1 MFQGYISYYIIC
13 TLYCVLIRPSQVS
26 CHHHFPPPPY
36 PLLPPPTPLHL
47 DFFCGIPV
55 QVTCPFFHWIGFL
68 DLEEFFTYSWQYLL
82 QIPPPTGWPALPH
95 FPTLGSQGGLSNGN
109 TPPPPHRPTRSL
121 WGPAR
126 QEKVM
131 GGCTGKG
138 WVCPGGGVAERVN
151 RIGIHPGELK
161 GAGPRQHLGPG
172 QEGPTV
178 AEAGTRA
185 QGPGS
190 EPGFGARLPE
200 LLCLWLRPV
209 QGTPGPG
216 TQWALNRP
224 CCPVLS
230 IREEVKGE
238 NKPEHACGPPLACSK
253 AGPRFLSRPSRWA

>member
-1 MFQGYISYYIIC
+1 M
-13 TLYCVLIRPSQVS
+13 
-26 CHHHFPPPPY
+26 
-36 PLLPPPTPLHL
+36 
-47 DFFCGIPV
+47 
-55 QVTCPFFHWIGFL
+55 
-68 DLEEFFTYSWQYLL
+68 EEFFTYSWQYLL

-230 IREEVKGE
+230 IREEVKGG
-238 NKPEHACGPPLACSK
+238 KQTRTRLWAASGLLQSGATFSLPSISVGLSGRLFTQRGKCVPLRASGLDPRVPVGLVDRDLSASPGPGLPWGTVVPPGSH
-253 AGPRFLSRPSRWA
+253 PHDV

>member
-109 TPPPPHRPTRSL
+109 TPPPPPPSHPL
-121 WGPAR
+121 PVGP
-126 QEKVM
+126 
-131 GGCTGKG
+131 
-138 WVCPGGGVAERVN
+138 CP
-151 RIGIHPGELK
+151 PGEGDGWL
-161 GAGPRQHLGPG
+161 HW
-172 QEGPTV
+172 EGV
-178 AEAGTRA
+178 GVSRR
-185 QGPGS
+185 GS
-190 EPGFGARLPE
+190 G
-200 LLCLWLRPV
+200 
-209 QGTPGPG
+209 
-216 TQWALNRP
+216 
-224 CCPVLS
+224 
-230 IREEVKGE
+230 
-238 NKPEHACGPPLACSK
+238 
-253 AGPRFLSRPSRWA
+253 